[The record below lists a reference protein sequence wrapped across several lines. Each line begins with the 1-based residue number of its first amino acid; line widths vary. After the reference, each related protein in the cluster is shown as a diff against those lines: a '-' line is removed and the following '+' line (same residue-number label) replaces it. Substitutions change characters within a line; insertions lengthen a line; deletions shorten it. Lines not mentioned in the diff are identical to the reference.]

1 MTIAGVP
8 FEPPFALA
16 PLAGTTDSAMR
27 RVCRRLGASLVWTEM
42 VSAEGVVRGHAK
54 TLRLLSFHPEERPI
68 VFQLFG
74 ARPESMGAA
83 AAAVTHLR
91 PDLIDINVGCPAR
104 KVTRSGAGSALM
116 RDLGLLSEVARAVVE
131 RSASP
136 VVAKIRSGWDER
148 SVNAPAAARALV
160 DAGVSA
166 LVVHPRTGVQ
176 GFRGLA
182 DWSVIRAVRG
192 EVGVPVVGNGDVR
205 TPEDALRMI
214 AETSCDGV
222 MIGRAAV
229 ANPWVFAGA
238 AALWAG
244 RPAPSAPS
252 LADRLRLA
260 SEHLDLRVA
269 AKGERTGV
277 LETRKHIVAYLK
289 GFPGA
294 SALRAEL
301 VRIEGSEAVRRRLAL
316 ALEDAGRGSP
326 A

>member
-229 ANPWVFAGA
+229 ASPWVFEGA
-238 AALWAG
+238 AALWSG
-244 RPAPSAPS
+244 RPAPPPPS

-301 VRIEGSEAVRRRLAL
+301 VRIDGSDAVRRRLAL
-316 ALEDAGRGSP
+316 AAEEFGRE
-326 A
+326 AAA

>member
-229 ANPWVFAGA
+229 ASPWVFEGA
-238 AALWAG
+238 AALWSG
-244 RPAPSAPS
+244 RPAPPPPS